1 MTTADLPD
9 QLELARAAFARNEW
23 AAAARAFVAAD
34 GGAEAIGAEDLA
46 TAGLVHHLI
55 GDDDGAVAFMSRS
68 HQAYL
73 ADGQPLLAAR
83 MAFYLGMVVA
93 ERGDFAVAGGW
104 LSRAQRLVDDA
115 GVDSIERGY
124 LLLPEAIR
132 LVDTDPATALARFEE
147 AAAIADRFAERD
159 LAEMARL
166 GRGRCL
172 MRLGQIERGVA
183 LLDDAMLA
191 VTSGEVGPVTVGIV
205 YCAAIEAYNEIF
217 DLRRAQGWTEALDR
231 WCAEHPDLAPFRGR
245 CLVFRAD
252 LMRFHGSWPEA
263 DVEVQRA
270 EAWLLRPPPEPAVG
284 EAYYVEAELHRLRG
298 ELDSAE
304 SAYVE
309 GAKWGRR
316 PEPGLALLRVAQGRI
331 AGALTMIRRAI
342 DETPTELARAPLL
355 EALVEIAIVAGDHDQ
370 GRTAADELGRL
381 AGVASAPLLDAIAAR
396 ADGSASLAAGD
407 ARAALAAFRRAS
419 ELWQALDAPYDLA
432 RVRVGIA
439 SACRALGDDETAAI
453 QLAAARDV
461 FERLGAVP
469 DLRRVDAI
477 AGEPPPTPGGL
488 SAREL
493 EVIRALAAG
502 RTNREI
508 AANLG
513 ISERTV
519 DRHVSNIFTKL
530 DVSSRAAA
538 TAFAYEHDLV

>member
-1 MTTADLPD
+1 MTTADPPD

-34 GGAEAIGAEDLA
+34 RDAAALGAEDLG
-46 TAGLVHHLI
+46 TAGLAHHLI
-55 GDDDGAVAFMSRS
+55 GDDDAAVAFMARS
-68 HQAYL
+68 HQAFL
-73 ADGQPLLAAR
+73 ADGQPLFAAR
-83 MAFYLGMVVA
+83 MAFYIGMTVA
-93 ERGDFAVAGGW
+93 DRGEYAVAGGW

-132 LVDTDPATALARFEE
+132 LVNADPEAALARFED
-147 AAAIADRFAERD
+147 AAAVAERFEERD

-166 GRGRCL
+166 GRGRSL
-172 MRLGQIERGVA
+172 IRLGQIERGIA
-183 LLDDAMLA
+183 LLDEAMLA

-205 YCAAIEAYNEIF
+205 YCAAIAAFDEVF
-217 DLRRAQGWTEALDR
+217 DLGRAQGWTEALDR

-252 LMRFHGSWPEA
+252 LMRFHGAWPEA
-263 DVEVQRA
+263 DDEIQRA

-284 EAYYVEAELHRLRG
+284 EAYYVEAELHRFRG
-298 ELDSAE
+298 ELAAAE
-304 SAYVE
+304 AAYVE
-309 GAKWGRR
+309 GSKWGRR
-316 PEPGLALLRVAQGRI
+316 PEPGMALLRVAQGRI
-331 AGALTMIRRAI
+331 PGALTMIRRAI
-342 DETPTELARAPLL
+342 DETPTNVVRARLL
-355 EALVEIAIVAGDHDQ
+355 EALVEIAIAAGDADQ
-370 GRTAADELGRL
+370 AWTAADELAAL
-381 AGVASAPLLDAIAAR
+381 AAVVSAPLLDAISARAQGAAR
-396 ADGSASLAAGD
+396 LAAGD
-407 ARAALAAFRRAS
+407 AHAALAAYRRAS
-419 ELWQALDAPYDLA
+419 GLWQALDAPYDLA

-439 SACRALGDDETAAI
+439 AACRALEDEETATLE
-453 QLAAARDV
+453 LAAAREV

-469 DLRRVDAI
+469 DVQRVDAI

-508 AANLG
+508 AADLG

>member
-1 MTTADLPD
+1 MTATTHLD
-9 QLELARAAFARNEW
+9 QARAAFARNEW
-23 AAAARAFVAAD
+23 AAAARDFAAAD
-34 GGAEAIGAEDLA
+34 QAAERLNADDLA

-55 GDDDGAVAFMSRS
+55 GDDETAQAFIARS
-68 HQAYL
+68 HQAFL
-73 ADGQPLLAAR
+73 AEGQPLLAAR
-83 MAFYLGMVVA
+83 MAFYLGMIVA

-104 LSRAQRLVDDA
+104 LSRAQRLVDEA

-124 LLLPEAIR
+124 LLVPGAIR
-132 LVDTDPATALARFEE
+132 LVDADPAAALAQFEE
-147 AAAIADRFAERD
+147 ASAVADKFAERD

-166 GRGRCL
+166 GRGRSL
-172 MRLGQIERGVA
+172 IRMGEVGRGVA

-191 VTSGEVGPVTVGIV
+191 VTSGEVGPVAVGIV
-205 YCAAIEAYNEIF
+205 YCGAIEAFNEVY

-231 WCAEHPDLAPFRGR
+231 WCEAHPDLSPFRGR

-298 ELDSAE
+298 ELEPAE
-304 SAYVE
+304 TAYVE

-355 EALVEIAIVAGDHDQ
+355 EALVEIAIAAGDVGQ
-370 GRTAADELGRL
+370 ARSAADELAGL
-381 AGVASAPLLDAIAAR
+381 AVVASAPLLDAVAAR

-407 ARAALAAFRRAS
+407 ERAALVAFRRAAQQ
-419 ELWQALDAPYDLA
+419 WQALDAPYDLA
-432 RVRVGIA
+432 RGRVGIA
-439 SACRALGDDETAAI
+439 AACRALGDDESATI
-453 QLAAARDV
+453 QLAAAREV

-477 AGEPPPTPGGL
+477 AGAPPPTPGGL

-508 AANLG
+508 AADLG

-530 DVSSRAAA
+530 EVSSRAAA
-538 TAFAYEHDLV
+538 TAFAYEHGLV